1 MTHIRC
7 WNIIR
12 NWTRRFG
19 DGYDGD
25 LKGATKLKPSQ
36 SVKID
41 KRDLEVAASAVIGTA
56 AYVHYLQL
64 FILKVTL
71 PTLIAGV
78 VFGTIYLV
86 ISIGLFK
93 SVKIFYLLGIILPF
107 LGASLA
113 VVRLHLYGF
122 EVFSIINIGLDVFVV
137 PACAYL
143 FAVERRGRRNDS

>member
-1 MTHIRC
+1 
-7 WNIIR
+7 
-12 NWTRRFG
+12 
-19 DGYDGD
+19 
-25 LKGATKLKPSQ
+25 
-36 SVKID
+36 VKRLNALQHVRIA

-78 VFGTIYLV
+78 VFGTIYLIMSV
-86 ISIGLFK
+86 GLARSIR
-93 SVKIFYLLGIILPF
+93 VFYLLGIILPF
-107 LGASLA
+107 AGATLA
-113 VVRLHLYGF
+113 VIRLHLYGF
-122 EVFSIINIGLDVFVV
+122 EVFSVINMGLDAFVV